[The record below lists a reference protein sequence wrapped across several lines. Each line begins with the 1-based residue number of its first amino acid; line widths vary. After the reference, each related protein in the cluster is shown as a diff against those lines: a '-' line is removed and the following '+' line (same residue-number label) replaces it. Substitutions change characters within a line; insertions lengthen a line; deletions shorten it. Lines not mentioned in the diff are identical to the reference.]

1 MWHLIAVSRNLFQ
14 WWWKFRADLH
24 SETYL
29 YFPLSAGFHGEHPK
43 NKASTW
49 REPPMVMN
57 GPLNRSP
64 CSWHNVTCLLSSVSA
79 GSEGNLCR
87 WAVLQPLCWPC
98 TMRKQEL
105 GFALCRNNDSNVNKN
120 KTSLL
125 FSVDYYHTCLFFS
138 SYLKVNSAVYI
149 T

>member
-1 MWHLIAVSRNLFQ
+1 MWHLIAVSRNQSVVVEVQSWPTFRDLFIPPSLC
-14 WWWKFRADLH
+14 WL
-24 SETYL
+24 
-29 YFPLSAGFHGEHPK
+29 FHGEHPK

-57 GPLNRSP
+57 GPFNRSP
-64 CSWHNVTCLLSSVSA
+64 CSWHNVTCPLSSVSA

-98 TMRKQEL
+98 TRRKREL

-138 SYLKVNSAVYI
+138 SYLKVSSAAYI